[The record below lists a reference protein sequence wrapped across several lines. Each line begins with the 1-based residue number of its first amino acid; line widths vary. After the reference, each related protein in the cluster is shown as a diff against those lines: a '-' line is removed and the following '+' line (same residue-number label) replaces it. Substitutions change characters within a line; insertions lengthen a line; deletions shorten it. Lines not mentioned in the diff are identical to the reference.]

1 MSDSKKINRLSSV
14 YTENDSQPASQAML
28 FGAGMKEE
36 DLSKAQ
42 VGVASMGF
50 EINPCNMHLNGLAAS
65 IRDGID
71 STGRMRGWV
80 FHTIGVS
87 DGITMGTEGM
97 KYSLPSR
104 DLIADSIED
113 HAGAHAYDAI
123 VTVPGCD
130 KNMPGSIMAMARL
143 NRPGIMVYGGTIRA
157 GHYCGRDLNVVS
169 SFEAYGEWL
178 ARRIDKKEMIEIN
191 KHACPGPGACGGMY
205 TANTMASAIE
215 ILGMSLPGS
224 SSLPADS
231 DEKAAECR
239 RIGEAVLN
247 LLEKDIR
254 PAQIMTRKAFDNALA
269 VVMVLGGSTNAV
281 LHLIAIAHSVGI
293 ELTLDDIQAV
303 SDRTPYLAD
312 LKPSGAFLME
322 DLYRVGGVPAV
333 GKLLLEH
340 GYLDGSTLTV
350 TGKTLGENLE
360 EAAPLAKDQKILKP
374 LDAPIKKTGHLQIL
388 YGNLSPEGAV
398 AKITGK
404 EGERFSGPARV
415 FDSEEETIKA
425 IENNEIKAG
434 SVVVIRYE
442 GPKGG
447 PGMREMLKVSAVI
460 MGAGLGK
467 DLALITDGRFS
478 GGTHGFMVGHVSPE
492 AQDGGPLA
500 IIRDG
505 DVIEIDAVARTM
517 NLKLDDKE
525 IEKRLGQWKAP
536 AVKYN
541 RGVLAKYA
549 RMVSS
554 ASKGCVTDRFED

>member
-1 MSDSKKINRLSSV
+1 MSETRKINRISSV
-14 YTENDSQPASQAML
+14 YTESESQPASQAML

-36 DLSKAQ
+36 DLGKAQ

-104 DLIADSIED
+104 DVIADSIED

-130 KNMPGSIMAMARL
+130 KNMPGSVMAMARL
-143 NRPGIMVYGGTIRA
+143 DRPGIMVYGGTIRA

-178 ARRIDKKEMIEIN
+178 AKRIDKQEMIEIN

-231 DEKAAECR
+231 EDKATECK
-239 RIGEAVLN
+239 RIGAAVLN

-254 PAQIMTRKAFDNALA
+254 PKQVMTRKAFDNALA
-269 VVMVLGGSTNAV
+269 VVMALGGSTNAV

-322 DLYRVGGVPAV
+322 DLYKVGGVPAV

-340 GYLDGSTLTV
+340 GYLDGNTLTV
-350 TGKTLGENLE
+350 TGKTLGENLD
-360 EAAPLAKDQKILKP
+360 EAAPLTKDQKILKP
-374 LDAPIKKTGHLQIL
+374 FDNPIKKTGHLQIL

-415 FDSEEETIKA
+415 FNSEEETIKA
-425 IENNEIKAG
+425 IEENKIEAG

-492 AQDGGPLA
+492 AQDGGPIA

-505 DVIEIDAVARTM
+505 DTIEIDAVSRT
-517 NLKLDDKE
+517 LKVKLDDAE
-525 IEKRLGQWKAP
+525 IEKRLDKWQPP
-536 AVKYN
+536 AIKYK

-549 RMVSS
+549 RLVSS